1 MDHLILLN
9 MLILGGTAL
18 SAAAVLYLVS
28 KKFAVQR
35 DEQEI
40 AIAEVLPQ
48 ANCGGCGKAGCADF
62 ASACAKADEASFA
75 NLYCPVGGRK
85 VMEKIAAIKGFSA
98 AEKAPTVAVL
108 RCQGTCQNAPSKTE
122 YDGVSSCRIA
132 NRISAGQ
139 SGCPD
144 GCLHLGDC
152 VKACKFGA
160 LLFDEA
166 TGMPVINAAKCVS
179 CGACVKACPRGLFE
193 IRPVQNN
200 SLVYTAC
207 RNRQKGAVARKNCSK
222 ACIGCMKC
230 SKICDL
236 IKVENN
242 LSYIP
247 AEVNAAEFGA
257 ELKNN
262 CPTGAIIYR
271 EKIND

>member
-1 MDHLILLN
+1 MDNLILLN
-9 MLILGGTAL
+9 TLILGGTAL
-18 SAAAVLYLVS
+18 SAAVILYLVS
-28 KKFAVQR
+28 KKFAVSR
-35 DEQEI
+35 DETVI

-62 ASACAKADEASFA
+62 ASSCAKADEATFA

-85 VMEKIAAIKGFSA
+85 VMEKIAAIKGFAA
-98 AEKAPTVAVL
+98 AEKNPTIAVL
-108 RCQGTCQNAPSKTE
+108 RCQGSCSNAPAKTTYE
-122 YDGVSSCRIA
+122 AVSSCKIA
-132 NRISAGQ
+132 HRISAGQ

-144 GCLHLGDC
+144 GCLHLADC
-152 VKACKFGA
+152 VKVCKFGA

-166 TGMPVINAAKCVS
+166 GGMPVINAAKCVS

-193 IRPVQNN
+193 IRPLQNN

-247 AEVNAAEFGA
+247 AEVNATALGA

-271 EKIND
+271 EKIHD

>member
-1 MDHLILLN
+1 MDNLILLN

-18 SAAAVLYLVS
+18 SAALILYFVS

-35 DEQEI
+35 DETVI
-40 AIAEVLPQ
+40 AIADVLPQ
-48 ANCGGCGKAGCADF
+48 ANCGGCGKAGCAAF
-62 ASACAKADEASFA
+62 ASSCAKADEAEFA

-85 VMEKIAAIKGFSA
+85 VMEKIAEIKGFTA
-98 AEKAPTVAVL
+98 AEKAPTIAVL
-108 RCQGTCQNAPSKTE
+108 RCQGSCQNAPAKIA
-122 YDGVSSCRIA
+122 YDAVSSCRIA
-132 NRISAGQ
+132 NRISSGQ

-152 VKACKFGA
+152 IKVCKFGA
-160 LLFDEA
+160 LFFDND
-166 TGMPVINAAKCVS
+166 TGLPVVDASKCVS

-193 IRPVQNN
+193 IRPIQNN
-200 SLVYTAC
+200 SLVYVAC

-247 AEVNAAEFGA
+247 ADVNPAEYGA

-262 CPTGAIIYR
+262 CPTGAIIHR
-271 EKIND
+271 EKIRD